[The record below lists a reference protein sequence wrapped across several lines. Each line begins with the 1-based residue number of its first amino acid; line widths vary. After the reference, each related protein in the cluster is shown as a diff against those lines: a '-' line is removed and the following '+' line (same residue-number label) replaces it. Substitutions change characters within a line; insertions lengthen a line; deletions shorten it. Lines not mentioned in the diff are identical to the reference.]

1 METFEVISSLGNFKW
16 KGVPTKVYKTEG
28 TGFKDI
34 IRREI
39 IGKEQKDSPVE
50 IRYFEI
56 GKGGYSSLEEHRH
69 IHAVIIVRGR
79 GRALIGSRAYN
90 LKPFDAVYIGP
101 KTAHQFHQVGDEPF
115 GFLCVVTAKRDRPKL
130 VHPEKAEQLKRTR
143 QLRDVVKT

>member
-1 METFEVISSLGNFKW
+1 MEERFEVISSLGDFKW
-16 KGVPTKVYKTEG
+16 KGVPTKVYKTDS

-39 IGKEQKDSPVE
+39 IGKEQDSPVE

-90 LKPFDAVYIGP
+90 LKPFDAVYVGP
-101 KTAHQFHQVGDEPF
+101 RTAHQFHQVGDEPF
-115 GFLCVVTAKRDRPKL
+115 GFLCVVSAKRDRPRL
-130 VHPEKAEQLKRTR
+130 VSSEKAERLKRSR
-143 QLRDVVKT
+143 RLRGVVKT